1 LTRRQGVRTVKLWQR
16 GVRNEE
22 LHRIVED
29 NTRFPVM
36 VLGDIDAQLAGTLSG
51 RDNFR
56 NLVDRYGLDTMRT
69 AIAAM
74 WDQSEAVACAAVRAS
89 PDGVW
94 TAGSFLVGDDIDGGE
109 PVPVR
114 VSVEIADDR
123 MTIDFS
129 GLGPDL
135 KGPLNSGIFGGAYPA
150 ARIAFKILTAPDE
163 PANEGSFGPSISS
176 SPTARF

>member
-1 LTRRQGVRTVKLWQR
+1 MTRRQGVRTVKLWQR

-74 WDQSEAVACAAVRAS
+74 WD
-89 PDGVW
+89 
-94 TAGSFLVGDDIDGGE
+94 
-109 PVPVR
+109 
-114 VSVEIADDR
+114 
-123 MTIDFS
+123 
-129 GLGPDL
+129 
-135 KGPLNSGIFGGAYPA
+135 
-150 ARIAFKILTAPDE
+150 
-163 PANEGSFGPSISS
+163 
-176 SPTARF
+176 